1 MIHSYR
7 LGLMVCAASVLVAA
21 GRPVRQDPALAQAAA
36 ALARSP
42 LRFEANQGQFA
53 PSVRY
58 GARTTGF
65 ALALTAR
72 GVSLRFADSRPLDIA
87 MLDSNPWPLI
97 QPLDRLSAQTDY
109 FIGAKQ
115 NWHPGVANYSRV
127 KYQAVYPGIDVV
139 YYGKGSQ
146 LEYDFVLQPGA
157 DPNAIRMQFSDAGKV
172 MVTPAGDLAV
182 VTANGLVLQKKP
194 VIYQQNRPVDGRYK
208 LLAANVVGIQ
218 VDGYDRSQPL
228 VIDPAI
234 VYSTLIGGTGTD
246 EVTAMKIGANGLLY
260 IAGWTQTGE
269 MLTLD
274 LPYDN
279 LVDIYVQVVDPSPS
293 GGYGVLY
300 ATYLGGSNNDE
311 ALALD
316 VDAPGFIYLTGT
328 TTSTDFPVV
337 GNAVQTSGA
346 ATTVYGFVSKI
357 DPHFAGTGNSLVYS
371 TFLGGTLGG
380 TTPRGV
386 KVGSDGMI
394 YVVGQT
400 QTADFPTT
408 DNAYAASLYGPS
420 DVFIS
425 KIDVTNANLV
435 YSTFMGSE
443 LDDDACG
450 LVLDKNN
457 VVYFAGTTLGTQFPT
472 AGYSFDGYTSGN
484 YDVVVGVVDTTQSGV
499 NSLIWATYFGGSG
512 EDEARGISMD
522 SQGRVLVTGFT
533 ISTDLPVTKATAIQ
547 PKYGGNGDAFV
558 AIFDITQP
566 GTQSLAYSTYLGG
579 SQGEVAYAVLAEE
592 TGYVDV
598 TGYTLSPDFPVV
610 NAIQPNWGGGIDL
623 FLTRFNPAV
632 AGPGGIDYST
642 YIGLDATIVGTT
654 LTVDSSNHLYV
665 GGYTEGYLPL
675 FGNSWQSNYGGGYSD
690 GFFFV
695 VPDPDGPL
703 DNAAR
708 QRRSQPRLPGGVQG
722 IVKIKR

>member
-1 MIHSYR
+1 
-7 LGLMVCAASVLVAA
+7 MVCAASALVAA
-21 GRPVRQDPALAQAAA
+21 GPPVRQDPALAPAVA

-58 GARTTGF
+58 AARTTGF
-65 ALALTAR
+65 ALALTER
-72 GVSLRFADSRPLDIA
+72 GASLRFVGSRPLDIA
-87 MLDSNPWPLI
+87 LLGSNPWPLI

-109 FIGAKQ
+109 FIGAKK
-115 NWHPGVANYSRV
+115 NWHPGVANYSRI

-146 LEYDFVLQPGA
+146 LEYDFMLQPGA
-157 DPNAIRMQFSDAGKV
+157 DPSAIRMRFSDAGTV
-172 MVTPAGDLAV
+172 MVTPAGDLGV
-182 VTANGLVLQKKP
+182 VTANGLVLQKQP
-194 VIYQQNRPVDGRYK
+194 AIYQQGRQVSGRYK
-208 LLAANVVGIQ
+208 LLSANVVGIQ
-218 VDGYDRSQPL
+218 VDAYDRSQPL

-246 EVTAMKIGANGLLY
+246 VVTAMKIGPNGLLY

-269 MLTLD
+269 LLTLD

-279 LVDIYVQVVDPSPS
+279 LTDTYVQVVDPSPS

-300 ATYLGGSNNDE
+300 ATYLGGENADE
-311 ALALD
+311 ALAI
-316 VDAPGFIYLTGT
+316 DADAAGFIYLTGT
-328 TTSTDFPVV
+328 TTSPDFPMV
-337 GNAVQTSGA
+337 GNSVQTTGA
-346 ATTVYGFVSKI
+346 ATTVAGFVTKI

-371 TFLGGTLGG
+371 TFLGGTIGN
-380 TTPRGV
+380 TTPRGI
-386 KVGSDGMI
+386 KVGSDNMI

-425 KIDVTNANLV
+425 KIDVTTSNLA

-450 LVLDKNN
+450 LALDANN
-457 VVYFAGTTLGTQFPT
+457 VVYFAGTTLGTQFPM

-484 YDVVVGVVDTTQSGV
+484 YDVVVAKVDTTQSGV

-512 EDEARGISMD
+512 EDEARGVSMD
-522 SQGRVLVTGFT
+522 SKGRVLVTGFT
-533 ISTDLPVTKATAIQ
+533 LSSDLPVTKATAIQ
-547 PKYGGNGDAFV
+547 PNYGGNGDAFV
-558 AIFDITQP
+558 AIFDTTKQ
-566 GTQSLAYSTYLGG
+566 GQQSLAYSTYLGG
-579 SQGEVAYAVLAEE
+579 SQGEVAYAVLAEA

-598 TGYTLSPDFPVV
+598 TGYTLSPDFPVL
-610 NAIQPNWGGGIDL
+610 NAIQANWGGGIDM

-632 AGPGGIDYST
+632 AGPAGIDYST
-642 YIGLDATIVGTT
+642 YIGLDGTIVGNT
-654 LTVDSSNHLYV
+654 LTVDSSNNLYV

-675 FGNSWQSNYGGGYSD
+675 VGNSWQANYGGGFSD

-695 VPDPDGPL
+695 VPGGDGPL
-703 DNAAR
+703 NHVVLQER
-708 QRRSQPRLPGGVQG
+708 GSHKLPGGQF
-722 IVKIKR
+722 IKR

>member
-1 MIHSYR
+1 
-7 LGLMVCAASVLVAA
+7 MVCAASVLVAA
-21 GRPVRQDPALAQAAA
+21 GPPARPDPALAQAAA
-36 ALARSP
+36 ALAKTP

-58 GARTTGF
+58 AARTTGF

-72 GVSLRFADSRPLDIA
+72 GASLRFAGSRPLDIA
-87 MLDSNPWPLI
+87 LLDSNPWPLI

-115 NWHPGVANYSRV
+115 NWRPGVTSYSRV
-127 KYQAVYPGIDVV
+127 RYQAVYPGIDVV
-139 YYGKGSQ
+139 YYGQGSR

-172 MVTPAGDLAV
+172 MVTPAGDLGV

-194 VIYQQNRPVDGRYK
+194 VIYQQNRPVTGRYK

-218 VDGYDRSQPL
+218 VDGYDRGQPL
-228 VIDPAI
+228 VIDPVI

-246 EVTAMKIGANGLLY
+246 EVTAVKIGANGLLY

-269 MLTLD
+269 LLTLD
-274 LPYDN
+274 MPYDN
-279 LVDIYVQVVDPSPS
+279 LIDIYVQVVDPSPS

-300 ATYLGGSNNDE
+300 TTYLGGSNNDQ

-371 TFLGGTLGG
+371 TFLGGTIGN
-380 TTPRGV
+380 TTPRGI
-386 KVGSDGMI
+386 KVGSDNMI

-425 KIDVTNANLV
+425 KIDITNPNLV

-450 LVLDKNN
+450 LVLDANN
-457 VVYFAGTTLGTQFPT
+457 VVYFAGTTLGTQFPM
-472 AGYSFDGYTSGN
+472 AGYSFNGFTSGN

-522 SQGRVLVTGFT
+522 SKGRVLVTGFT
-533 ISTDLPVTKATAIQ
+533 ISTDLPVTAATALQ
-547 PKYGGNGDAFV
+547 PHYGGNGDAFV
-558 AIFDITQP
+558 AIFDPAQQ
-566 GTQSLAYSTYLGG
+566 GQQSLAYSTYLGG
-579 SQGEVAYAVLAEE
+579 SQGEVAYAVLAEPS
-592 TGYVDV
+592 GYVDV

-642 YIGLDATIVGTT
+642 YIGLDATVVGST
-654 LTVDSSNHLYV
+654 LTLDSSDNLYV

-675 FGNSWQSNYGGGYSD
+675 VGNSWQQNYGGGYSD

-695 VPDPDGPL
+695 VPGGNDAPNAGMRPDRNP
-703 DNAAR
+703 
-708 QRRSQPRLPGGVQG
+708 PRLPGGMPRT
-722 IVKIKR
+722 IKR

>member
-58 GARTTGF
+58 AARTTGF

-72 GVSLRFADSRPLDIA
+72 GASLRFADSRPLDIA
-87 MLDSNPWPLI
+87 MFDSNPWPLI

-115 NWHPGVANYSRV
+115 NWHPGVTNYSRV

-380 TTPRGV
+380 TTPRGI

-708 QRRSQPRLPGGVQG
+708 QRRSQPRLPGGAQS
-722 IVKIKR
+722 IIKR

>member
-21 GRPVRQDPALAQAAA
+21 GPPARPDPALAQAAA
-36 ALARSP
+36 ALAKTP

-58 GARTTGF
+58 AARTTGF

-72 GVSLRFADSRPLDIA
+72 GASLRFAGSRPLDIA
-87 MLDSNPWPLI
+87 LLDSNPWPLI

-115 NWHPGVANYSRV
+115 NWRPGVTSYSRV
-127 KYQAVYPGIDVV
+127 RYQAVYPGIDVV
-139 YYGKGSQ
+139 YYGQGSR

-172 MVTPAGDLAV
+172 MVTPAGDLGV

-194 VIYQQNRPVDGRYK
+194 VIYQQNRPVTGRYK

-218 VDGYDRSQPL
+218 VDGYDRGQPL
-228 VIDPAI
+228 VIDPVI

-246 EVTAMKIGANGLLY
+246 EVTAVKIGANGLLY

-269 MLTLD
+269 LLTLD
-274 LPYDN
+274 MPYDN
-279 LVDIYVQVVDPSPS
+279 LIDIYVQVVDPSPS

-300 ATYLGGSNNDE
+300 TTYLGGSNNDQ

-337 GNAVQTSGA
+337 GNAEQTSGA

-371 TFLGGTLGG
+371 TFLGGTIGN
-380 TTPRGV
+380 TTPRGI
-386 KVGSDGMI
+386 KVGSDNMI

-425 KIDVTNANLV
+425 KIDITNPNLV

-450 LVLDKNN
+450 LVLDANN
-457 VVYFAGTTLGTQFPT
+457 VVYFAGTTLGTQFPM
-472 AGYSFDGYTSGN
+472 AGYSFNGFTSGN

-522 SQGRVLVTGFT
+522 SKGRVLVTGFT
-533 ISTDLPVTKATAIQ
+533 ISTDLPVTAATALQ
-547 PKYGGNGDAFV
+547 PHYGGNGDAFV
-558 AIFDITQP
+558 AIFDPAQQ
-566 GTQSLAYSTYLGG
+566 GQQSLAYSTYLGG
-579 SQGEVAYAVLAEE
+579 SQGEVAYAVLAEPS
-592 TGYVDV
+592 GYVDV

-642 YIGLDATIVGTT
+642 YIGLDATVVGST
-654 LTVDSSNHLYV
+654 LTLDSSDNLYV

-675 FGNSWQSNYGGGYSD
+675 VGNSWQQNYGGGYSD

-695 VPDPDGPL
+695 VPGGNDAPNAGMRPDRNP
-703 DNAAR
+703 
-708 QRRSQPRLPGGVQG
+708 PRLPGGMPRT
-722 IVKIKR
+722 IKR

>member
-1 MIHSYR
+1 
-7 LGLMVCAASVLVAA
+7 MVCVASALVAA
-21 GRPVRQDPALAQAAA
+21 GPPVRQDPALAPAVA

-42 LRFEANQGQFA
+42 LRFEANQGQFG

-58 GARTTGF
+58 AARTTGF
-65 ALALTAR
+65 ALALTER
-72 GVSLRFADSRPLDIA
+72 GASLRFVGSRPLDIA
-87 MLDSNPWPLI
+87 LLDSNPWPLI

-109 FIGAKQ
+109 FIGARK
-115 NWHPGVANYSRV
+115 NWHPGVTNYSRI

-146 LEYDFVLQPGA
+146 LEYDFMLQPGA
-157 DPNAIRMQFSDAGKV
+157 DPSAIRMRFSDAGTV
-172 MVTPAGDLAV
+172 MVTPAGDLGV
-182 VTANGLVLQKKP
+182 VTANGLVLQKQP
-194 VIYQQNRPVDGRYK
+194 AIYQQGRQVSGRYK
-208 LLAANVVGIQ
+208 LLSANVVGIQ
-218 VDGYDRSQPL
+218 VDAYDRSQPL

-246 EVTAMKIGANGLLY
+246 VVTAMKIGPTGLLY

-269 MLTLD
+269 LLTLD

-279 LVDIYVQVVDPSPS
+279 LTDTYVQVVDPSPS

-300 ATYLGGSNNDE
+300 ATYLGGENMDE
-311 ALALD
+311 ALAI
-316 VDAPGFIYLTGT
+316 DADALGFIYLTGT
-328 TTSTDFPVV
+328 TTSPDFPMV
-337 GNAVQTSGA
+337 GNSVQTTGA
-346 ATTVYGFVSKI
+346 ATTVAGFVTKI

-371 TFLGGTLGG
+371 TFLGGTIGN
-380 TTPRGV
+380 TTPRGI
-386 KVGSDGMI
+386 KVGSDNMI

-425 KIDVTNANLV
+425 KIDVTTSNLV

-450 LVLDKNN
+450 LALDANN
-457 VVYFAGTTLGTQFPT
+457 VVYFAGTTLGTQFPM

-484 YDVVVGVVDTTQSGV
+484 YDVVVAKVDTTQSGV

-512 EDEARGISMD
+512 EDEARGVSMD
-522 SQGRVLVTGFT
+522 SKGRVLVTGFT
-533 ISTDLPVTKATAIQ
+533 LSSDLPVTKATAIQ
-547 PKYGGNGDAFV
+547 PNYGGNGDAFV
-558 AIFDITQP
+558 AIFDTTKQ
-566 GTQSLAYSTYLGG
+566 GQQSLAYSTYLGG
-579 SQGEVAYAVLAEE
+579 SQGEVAYAVLAEA

-598 TGYTLSPDFPVV
+598 TGYTLSPDFPVL
-610 NAIQPNWGGGIDL
+610 NAIQANWGGGIDM

-632 AGPGGIDYST
+632 AGPAGIDYST
-642 YIGLDATIVGTT
+642 YIGLDGTIVGNT
-654 LTVDSSNHLYV
+654 LTVDSSNNLYV

-675 FGNSWQSNYGGGYSD
+675 VGNSWQANYGGGFSD

-695 VPDPDGPL
+695 VPGGDGPL
-703 DNAAR
+703 NNVVHQER
-708 QRRSQPRLPGGVQG
+708 GSHKLPGGQF
-722 IVKIKR
+722 IKR

>member
-1 MIHSYR
+1 MIRSYR

-21 GRPVRQDPALAQAAA
+21 GRPVRQDPALAPAAA

-42 LRFEANQGQFA
+42 LRFETNQGQFA

-58 GARTTGF
+58 AARTNGF

-72 GVSLRFADSRPLDIA
+72 GASLRFADSRPLDIA
-87 MLDSNPWPLI
+87 LLDSNPWPLI

-109 FIGAKQ
+109 FVGAKR
-115 NWHPGVANYSRV
+115 NWHPGVTNYSRV

-146 LEYDFVLQPGA
+146 LEYDFVLQAGA
-157 DPNAIRMQFSDAGKV
+157 DPNAIRMRFSGAGKV
-172 MVTPAGDLAV
+172 MVTPAGDLGV

-194 VIYQQNRPVDGRYK
+194 VIYQQGRSVSGRYR

-246 EVTAMKIGANGLLY
+246 AVTAMKIGANGLLY
-260 IAGWTQTGE
+260 ITGWTQTGE
-269 MLTLD
+269 LLATDM
-274 LPYDN
+274 PYDN
-279 LVDIYVQVVDPSPS
+279 LTDAYVQVVDPSPS

-300 ATYLGGSNNDE
+300 ASYLGGTNLDQ

-316 VDAPGFIYLTGT
+316 VDAAGFIYLTGT

-346 ATTVYGFVSKI
+346 ATTISGFVSKI

-371 TFLGGTLGG
+371 TYLGGTIGG
-380 TTPRGV
+380 TTPKGI
-386 KVGSDGMI
+386 KVGSDNMI
-394 YVVGQT
+394 YVVGST

-408 DNAYAASLYGPS
+408 DNAYAASLYGAS

-425 KIDVTNANLV
+425 KIDVTNVNLV

-450 LVLDKNN
+450 LALDANN
-457 VVYFAGTTLGTQFPT
+457 VVYFAGTTLGTQFPM
-472 AGYSFDGYTSGN
+472 AGYSFNGNSSGS
-484 YDVVVGVVDTTQSGV
+484 YDVVVGVVDTTQPGV

-522 SQGRVLVTGFT
+522 SKGRVLVTGFT
-533 ISTDLPVTKATAIQ
+533 ISPDLPVTAATAIQ
-547 PKYGGNGDAFV
+547 PNYGGNGDAFV
-558 AIFDITQP
+558 AIFEPTKA
-566 GTQSLAYSTYLGG
+566 GRQSLAYSTFLGG
-579 SQGEVAYAVLAEE
+579 SQGDVAYAVLAEE
-592 TGYVDV
+592 TGYIDV
-598 TGYTLSPDFPVV
+598 TGYTLSPDFPLV
-610 NAIQPNWGGGIDL
+610 NPIQGNWGGGIDL

-632 AGPGGIDYST
+632 AGPAGIDYST
-642 YIGLDATIVGTT
+642 YIGIDATIVGSC
-654 LTVDSSNHLYV
+654 LTVDSNNNLYV

-675 FGNSWQSNYGGGYSD
+675 LGTPWQENYGGGFSD

-695 VPDPDGPL
+695 VPGGNGAP
-703 DNAAR
+703 NNVTR
-708 QRRSQPRLPGGVQG
+708 QERSPHKLPGDVQR
-722 IVKIKR
+722 IIKR

>member
-1 MIHSYR
+1 
-7 LGLMVCAASVLVAA
+7 
-21 GRPVRQDPALAQAAA
+21 
-36 ALARSP
+36 
-42 LRFEANQGQFA
+42 
-53 PSVRY
+53 
-58 GARTTGF
+58 
-65 ALALTAR
+65 
-72 GVSLRFADSRPLDIA
+72 
-87 MLDSNPWPLI
+87 
-97 QPLDRLSAQTDY
+97 
-109 FIGAKQ
+109 
-115 NWHPGVANYSRV
+115 
-127 KYQAVYPGIDVV
+127 
-139 YYGKGSQ
+139 
-146 LEYDFVLQPGA
+146 
-157 DPNAIRMQFSDAGKV
+157 
-172 MVTPAGDLAV
+172 
-182 VTANGLVLQKKP
+182 
-194 VIYQQNRPVDGRYK
+194 
-208 LLAANVVGIQ
+208 
-218 VDGYDRSQPL
+218 
-228 VIDPAI
+228 
-234 VYSTLIGGTGTD
+234 
-246 EVTAMKIGANGLLY
+246 
-260 IAGWTQTGE
+260 
-269 MLTLD
+269 
-274 LPYDN
+274 
-279 LVDIYVQVVDPSPS
+279 
-293 GGYGVLY
+293 
-300 ATYLGGSNNDE
+300 
-311 ALALD
+311 
-316 VDAPGFIYLTGT
+316 
-328 TTSTDFPVV
+328 
-337 GNAVQTSGA
+337 
-346 ATTVYGFVSKI
+346 
-357 DPHFAGTGNSLVYS
+357 
-371 TFLGGTLGG
+371 
-380 TTPRGV
+380 
-386 KVGSDGMI
+386 
-394 YVVGQT
+394 
-400 QTADFPTT
+400 
-408 DNAYAASLYGPS
+408 
-420 DVFIS
+420 
-425 KIDVTNANLV
+425 
-435 YSTFMGSE
+435 
-443 LDDDACG
+443 
-450 LVLDKNN
+450 
-457 VVYFAGTTLGTQFPT
+457 
-472 AGYSFDGYTSGN
+472 
-484 YDVVVGVVDTTQSGV
+484 VDTTQSGV

>member
-1 MIHSYR
+1 
-7 LGLMVCAASVLVAA
+7 MVCAASVLVAA

-36 ALARSP
+36 ALAKSP

-58 GARTTGF
+58 AARTAGF

-72 GVSLRFADSRPLDIA
+72 GASLRFADSRPLDIA
-87 MLDSNPWPLI
+87 LLDSNPWPLI

-115 NWHPGVANYSRV
+115 NWHPGVTNYSRV

-146 LEYDFVLQPGA
+146 LEYDFVLQAGA
-157 DPNAIRMQFSDAGKV
+157 DASAIRMQFSDAGKV
-172 MVTPAGDLAV
+172 MVTPAGDLGV

-194 VIYQQNRPVDGRYK
+194 VIYQQGRQVSGRYK

-218 VDGYDRSQPL
+218 VDRYDRSQPL

-246 EVTAMKIGANGLLY
+246 VVTAMKIGANGLLY

-269 MLTLD
+269 LLTRD
-274 LPYDN
+274 TPYNN
-279 LVDIYVQVVDPSPS
+279 LTDTYVQVVDPSPS

-300 ATYLGGSNNDE
+300 ATYLGGTNVDQ

-316 VDAPGFIYLTGT
+316 VDVPGFIYLTGT

-346 ATTVYGFVSKI
+346 ATTISGFVSKI

-371 TFLGGTLGG
+371 TFLGGTIGG
-380 TTPRGV
+380 TTPKGI
-386 KVGSDGMI
+386 KAGSDNMI
-394 YVVGQT
+394 YVVGNT

-408 DNAYAASLYGPS
+408 DNAYAASLYGAS

-450 LVLDKNN
+450 LALDKNN
-457 VVYFAGTTLGTQFPT
+457 VVYFAGTTLGTQFPM
-472 AGYSFDGYTSGN
+472 AGYSFNGNSSGN

-499 NSLIWATYFGGSG
+499 NSLIWGTYFGGSG
-512 EDEARGISMD
+512 EDEARGVSLD

-533 ISTDLPVTKATAIQ
+533 ISPDLPVTAATAIQ
-547 PKYGGNGDAFV
+547 PNYGGNGDVFV
-558 AIFDITQP
+558 AIFDPTKQ
-566 GTQSLAYSTYLGG
+566 GRQSLAYSTFLGG
-579 SQGEVAYAVLAEE
+579 SQGEVAYAVLADNA
-592 TGYVDV
+592 GYVYV
-598 TGYTLSPDFPVV
+598 TGYTLSPDFPLV
-610 NAIQPNWGGGIDL
+610 NPIQGNWGGGIDL

-632 AGPGGIDYST
+632 AGPAGIDYST
-642 YIGLDATIVGTT
+642 YIGIDATIVGSC
-654 LTVDSSNHLYV
+654 LTVDARNNLYV

-675 FGNSWQSNYGGGYSD
+675 LGTPWQENYGGGFSD

-695 VPDPDGPL
+695 VSGGSGAPNNGT
-703 DNAAR
+703 
-708 QRRSQPRLPGGVQG
+708 SQERNPPKLPGDVRR
-722 IVKIKR
+722 IIKR

>member
-1 MIHSYR
+1 
-7 LGLMVCAASVLVAA
+7 MVCAASVLMAS
-21 GRPVRQDPALAQAAA
+21 GRQVRQDPALAQAAA
-36 ALARSP
+36 ALAKSP

-58 GARTTGF
+58 AARTTGF
-65 ALALTAR
+65 ALALTER
-72 GVSLRFADSRPLDIA
+72 GASLRFADSRPLDIA
-87 MLDSNPWPLI
+87 LLDSNPWPLI

-109 FIGAKQ
+109 FIGARQ

-127 KYQAVYPGIDVV
+127 RYQAVYPGIDMV

-146 LEYDFVLQPGA
+146 LEFDFVLQPGA

-172 MVTPAGDLAV
+172 MVTPAGDLGV
-182 VTANGLVLQKKP
+182 VTASGLVLQKKP
-194 VIYQQNRPVDGRYK
+194 VIYQHDRPVAGRYK

-218 VDGYDRSQPL
+218 VDGYDHSEPL

-246 EVTAMKIGANGLLY
+246 EVTAMKIGPNGLLY

-269 MLTLD
+269 MLSLD
-274 LPYDN
+274 RPYDN
-279 LVDIYVQVVDPSPS
+279 LTEIYVQIVDPSAS

-300 ATYLGGSNNDE
+300 STYLGGSNIDE
-311 ALALD
+311 ALAID

-337 GNAVQTSGA
+337 GNSVQTTGA
-346 ATTVYGFVSKI
+346 ATTVSGFVAKI

-371 TFLGGTLGG
+371 TFLGGTIGN
-380 TTPRGV
+380 TTPRGI
-386 KVGSDGMI
+386 KAGSDGMI

-400 QTADFPTT
+400 QTPDFPTT
-408 DNAYAASLYGPS
+408 DNAYAAALYGAS

-450 LVLDKNN
+450 LVLDAKN
-457 VVYFAGTTLGTQFPT
+457 VVYFAATTLGTQFPM
-472 AGYSFDGYTSGN
+472 AGYSFNGYSSGN
-484 YDVVVGVVDTTQSGV
+484 YDVVVAEVDTTQPGV
-499 NSLIWATYFGGSG
+499 NSLIWATYFGGSS
-512 EDEARGISMD
+512 EDEARGVAMD
-522 SQGRVLVTGFT
+522 SKGRVLVTGFT
-533 ISTDLPVTKATAIQ
+533 ISPDLPVTAATAIQ
-547 PKYGGNGDAFV
+547 PHYGGNGDAFV
-558 AIFDITQP
+558 AIFDPAKQ
-566 GTQSLAYSTYLGG
+566 GQQSLAYSTFLGG
-579 SQGEVAYAVLAEE
+579 SQGEVAYAVVAEAG
-592 TGYVDV
+592 GYVDV
-598 TGYTLSPDFPVV
+598 TGYTLSPDFPVAK
-610 NAIQPNWGGGIDL
+610 AIQPNWGGGIDL

-632 AGPGGIDYST
+632 AGPAGIAYST
-642 YIGLDATIVGTT
+642 YIGLDATIVGTSLT
-654 LTVDSSNHLYV
+654 LDSSNNLYV

-695 VPDPDGPL
+695 VPGGSVGLAPGGGPNGL
-703 DNAAR
+703 VRDER
-708 QRRSQPRLPGGVQG
+708 KDPRLPGGAQP
-722 IVKIKR
+722 IIKR

>member
-1 MIHSYR
+1 MIPSYR
-7 LGLMVCAASVLVAA
+7 LGLMVCAASALVAA
-21 GRPVRQDPALAQAAA
+21 GPPVRQDPALAPAVA

-42 LRFEANQGQFA
+42 LRFEANQGQFG

-58 GARTTGF
+58 AARSAGF
-65 ALALTAR
+65 ALALTER
-72 GVSLRFADSRPLDIA
+72 GASLRFVGSRPLDIA
-87 MLDSNPWPLI
+87 LLDSNPWPLI

-109 FIGAKQ
+109 FIGAKK
-115 NWHPGVANYSRV
+115 NWHPGVTNYSRI

-146 LEYDFVLQPGA
+146 LEYDFMLQPGA
-157 DPNAIRMQFSDAGKV
+157 DPSAIRMRFSDAGTV
-172 MVTPAGDLAV
+172 MVTPAGDLGV
-182 VTANGLVLQKKP
+182 VTANGLVLQKQP
-194 VIYQQNRPVDGRYK
+194 AIYQQGRQVSGRYK

-218 VDGYDRSQPL
+218 VDAYDRSQPL

-246 EVTAMKIGANGLLY
+246 VVTAMTIGPNGLLY

-269 MLTLD
+269 LLTLD

-279 LVDIYVQVVDPSPS
+279 LTDTYVQVVDPSPS

-300 ATYLGGSNNDE
+300 ATYLGGENTDE
-311 ALALD
+311 AQAI
-316 VDAPGFIYLTGT
+316 DADAAGFIYLTGA
-328 TTSTDFPVV
+328 TTSPDFPVV
-337 GNAVQTSGA
+337 GNSVQTTGA
-346 ATTVYGFVSKI
+346 ATTVAGFVTKI

-371 TFLGGTLGG
+371 TFLGGTIGN
-380 TTPRGV
+380 TTPRGI
-386 KVGSDGMI
+386 KVGSDNMI

-425 KIDVTNANLV
+425 KIDVTTSNLV

-450 LVLDKNN
+450 LALDANN
-457 VVYFAGTTLGTQFPT
+457 VVYFAGTTLGTQFPM

-484 YDVVVGVVDTTQSGV
+484 YDVVVAKVDTTQSGV

-512 EDEARGISMD
+512 EDEARGVSMD

-533 ISTDLPVTKATAIQ
+533 LSSDLPVTKATAIQ
-547 PKYGGNGDAFV
+547 PNYGGNGDAFV
-558 AIFDITQP
+558 AIFDTTKQ
-566 GTQSLAYSTYLGG
+566 GQQSLAYSTYLGG
-579 SQGEVAYAVLAEE
+579 SQGEVAYAVLAEA

-598 TGYTLSPDFPVV
+598 TGYTLSPDFPVL
-610 NAIQPNWGGGIDL
+610 NAIQANWGGGIDM

-632 AGPGGIDYST
+632 AGPAGIDYST
-642 YIGLDATIVGTT
+642 YIGLDGTIVGNT
-654 LTVDSSNHLYV
+654 LTVDSSNNLYV

-675 FGNSWQSNYGGGYSD
+675 VGNSWQANYGGGFSD

-695 VPDPDGPL
+695 VPGGDGPL
-703 DNAAR
+703 NNVVR
-708 QRRSQPRLPGGVQG
+708 QERGSHKLPGGQF
-722 IVKIKR
+722 IKR

>member
-1 MIHSYR
+1 MAP
-7 LGLMVCAASVLVAA
+7 AAE
-21 GRPVRQDPALAQAAA
+21 ALAK
-36 ALARSP
+36 SP

-58 GARTTGF
+58 AARTTGF

-72 GVSLRFADSRPLDIA
+72 GASLRFANSRPLDISL
-87 MLDSNPWPLI
+87 LDSNPWPFI
-97 QPLDRLSAQTDY
+97 QPLDRLSTQTDY

-115 NWHPGVANYSRV
+115 NWRPGVANYSRV

-146 LEYDFVLQPGA
+146 LEYDFMLQAGA
-157 DPNAIRMQFSDAGKV
+157 DPNAIRMQFSGAGKV
-172 MVTPAGDLAV
+172 LVTPAGDLGV

-194 VIYQQNRPVDGRYK
+194 AIYQEGRQLSGRYK

-218 VDGYDRSQPL
+218 VDGYDRAQPL

-234 VYSTLIGGTGTD
+234 VYSTLIGGTGSD

-269 MLTLD
+269 LLTLD
-274 LPYDN
+274 MPYDN
-279 LVDIYVQVVDPSPS
+279 LTAVYVQVVDPTPS

-300 ATYLGGSNNDE
+300 ATYLGGGSLNLATAIDAD
-311 ALALD
+311 AL
-316 VDAPGFIYLTGT
+316 GFIYLTGT
-328 TTSTDFPVV
+328 TTSTDFPVA
-337 GNAVQTSGA
+337 GNSVQTSGA
-346 ATTVYGFVSKI
+346 ATTVSGFVSKI

-371 TFLGGTLGG
+371 TFLGGAIGN
-380 TTPRGV
+380 TTPKGI
-386 KVGSDGMI
+386 KVGSDNMI

-408 DNAYAASLYGPS
+408 VNAYNASLYGPS

-425 KIDVTNANLV
+425 KIDVTNPNLV
-435 YSTFMGSE
+435 YSTFIGSE

-450 LVLDKNN
+450 LALDANN
-457 VVYFAGTTLGTQFPT
+457 VVYFAGTTLGTQFPM
-472 AGYSFDGYTSGN
+472 AGYSFNGNTSGG

-499 NSLIWATYFGGSG
+499 SSLIWATYFGGSG

-522 SQGRVLVTGFT
+522 SKGRVLVTGFT
-533 ISTDLPVTKATAIQ
+533 VSPDFPVTAGTAIQ
-547 PKYGGNGDAFV
+547 PNYGGNGDAFV
-558 AIFDITQP
+558 AIFDITKP
-566 GTQSLAYSTYLGG
+566 ATQSLAYSTFLGG
-579 SQGEVAYAVLAEE
+579 SQGDVAYAVLAEK
-592 TGYVDV
+592 TGYIDV

-610 NAIQPNWGGGIDL
+610 NPIQGNWGGGGVWGGGIDL

-632 AGPGGIDYST
+632 AGPAGIDYSS
-642 YIGLDATIVGTT
+642 YIGIDATIVGLT
-654 LTVDSSNHLYV
+654 LTVDSSNNLYV

-675 FGNSWQSNYGGGYSD
+675 VGGTTPWQENYGGGFSD

-695 VPDPDGPL
+695 VPDGSVVPNPFVP
-703 DNAAR
+703 NER
-708 QRRSQPRLPGGVQG
+708 NPHKLPGGVLG
-722 IVKIKR
+722 TVKR

>member
-1 MIHSYR
+1 MMIHSYR

-21 GRPVRQDPALAQAAA
+21 GRPARQDPALAPAVA
-36 ALARSP
+36 ALAKSP
-42 LRFEANQGQFA
+42 LRFETNQGQFA

-58 GARTTGF
+58 AARTTGF

-72 GVSLRFADSRPLDIA
+72 GASLRFADSRPLDLA
-87 MLDSNPWPLI
+87 LLDSNPWPLI

-109 FIGAKQ
+109 FIGAKR
-115 NWHPGVANYSRV
+115 NWHPGVTNYSRV

-157 DPNAIRMQFSDAGKV
+157 DPNTIRMQFSGAGKV
-172 MVTPAGDLAV
+172 MATPAGDLGV

-194 VIYQQNRPVDGRYK
+194 VIYQQGRPVSGRYK

-218 VDGYDRSQPL
+218 VDAYDRTQPL

-246 EVTAMKIGANGLLY
+246 MVTAMKIGPTGLLY
-260 IAGWTQTGE
+260 IAAWTQTGE
-269 MLTLD
+269 LLTLD

-279 LVDIYVQVVDPSPS
+279 LTDIYVQVVDPSPS

-300 ATYLGGSNNDE
+300 ATYLGGTNDDE

-337 GNAVQTSGA
+337 GNSVQTTGA
-346 ATTVYGFVSKI
+346 ATTVSGFVSKI
-357 DPHFAGTGNSLVYS
+357 DPHYAGTGNSLVYS
-371 TFLGGTLGG
+371 TYLGGTIGN
-380 TTPRGV
+380 TTPKGI
-386 KVGSDGMI
+386 KVGSDNMI

-400 QTADFPTT
+400 QTADFPIT

-425 KIDVTNANLV
+425 KIDVNNVNLV

-450 LVLDKNN
+450 LVLDANN
-457 VVYFAGTTLGTQFPT
+457 VVYFAGTTLGTQFPM
-472 AGYSFDGYTSGN
+472 AGYSFNGYTSGN
-484 YDVVVGVVDTTQSGV
+484 YDVVVGVVDTTQPGV

-547 PKYGGNGDAFV
+547 PNYGGNGDAFV
-558 AIFDITQP
+558 AIFDPAKQ
-566 GTQSLAYSTYLGG
+566 GQQSLAYSTYLGG
-579 SQGEVAYAVLAEE
+579 SQGDVAYAVLAEK

-598 TGYTLSPDFPVV
+598 TGYTLSPDFPLVSP
-610 NAIQPNWGGGIDL
+610 IQGIWGGGIDL
-623 FLTRFNPAV
+623 FLMRFNPAV
-632 AGPGGIDYST
+632 AGPAGIDFST
-642 YIGLDATIVGTT
+642 YIGIDATMVGTT
-654 LTVDSSNHLYV
+654 LTVDSSNNLYV

-675 FGNSWQSNYGGGYSD
+675 VGDSWQLNYGGGYSD

-695 VPDPDGPL
+695 VPGGSGPL
-703 DNAAR
+703 NDITR
-708 QRRSQPRLPGGVQG
+708 QERGPRKLPGEGQR
-722 IVKIKR
+722 IIKR

>member
-1 MIHSYR
+1 
-7 LGLMVCAASVLVAA
+7 MVCAASVLVAA
-21 GRPVRQDPALAQAAA
+21 GRPVRQDPALAPAAA

-42 LRFEANQGQFA
+42 LRFETNQGQFA

-58 GARTTGF
+58 AARTNGF

-72 GVSLRFADSRPLDIA
+72 GASLRFADSRPLDIA
-87 MLDSNPWPLI
+87 LLDSNPWPLI

-109 FIGAKQ
+109 FVGAKR
-115 NWHPGVANYSRV
+115 NWHPGVTNYSRV

-146 LEYDFVLQPGA
+146 LEYDFVLQAGA
-157 DPNAIRMQFSDAGKV
+157 DPNAIRMRFSGAGKV
-172 MVTPAGDLAV
+172 MVTPAGDLGV

-194 VIYQQNRPVDGRYK
+194 VIYQQGRSVSGRYR

-246 EVTAMKIGANGLLY
+246 AVTAMKIGANGLLY
-260 IAGWTQTGE
+260 ITGWTQTGE
-269 MLTLD
+269 LLATDM
-274 LPYDN
+274 PYDN
-279 LVDIYVQVVDPSPS
+279 LTDAYVQVVDPSPS

-300 ATYLGGSNNDE
+300 ASYLGGTNLDQ

-316 VDAPGFIYLTGT
+316 VDAAGFIYLTGT

-346 ATTVYGFVSKI
+346 ATTISGFVSKI

-371 TFLGGTLGG
+371 TYLGGTIGG
-380 TTPRGV
+380 TTPKGI
-386 KVGSDGMI
+386 KVGSDNMI
-394 YVVGQT
+394 YVVGST

-408 DNAYAASLYGPS
+408 DNAYAASLYGAS

-425 KIDVTNANLV
+425 KIDVTNVNLV

-450 LVLDKNN
+450 LALDANN
-457 VVYFAGTTLGTQFPT
+457 VVYFAGTTLGTQFPM
-472 AGYSFDGYTSGN
+472 AGYSFNGNSSGS
-484 YDVVVGVVDTTQSGV
+484 YDVVVGVVDTTQPGV

-522 SQGRVLVTGFT
+522 SKGRVLVTGFT
-533 ISTDLPVTKATAIQ
+533 ISPDLPVTAATAIQ
-547 PKYGGNGDAFV
+547 PNYGGNGDAFV
-558 AIFDITQP
+558 AIFEPTKA
-566 GTQSLAYSTYLGG
+566 GRQSLAYSTFLGG
-579 SQGEVAYAVLAEE
+579 SQGDVAYAVLAEE
-592 TGYVDV
+592 TGYIDV
-598 TGYTLSPDFPVV
+598 TGYTLSPDFPLV
-610 NAIQPNWGGGIDL
+610 NPIQGNWGGGIDL

-632 AGPGGIDYST
+632 AGPAGIDYST
-642 YIGLDATIVGTT
+642 YIGIDATIVGSC
-654 LTVDSSNHLYV
+654 LTVDSNNNLYV

-675 FGNSWQSNYGGGYSD
+675 LGTPWQENYGGGFSD

-695 VPDPDGPL
+695 VPGGNGAP
-703 DNAAR
+703 NNVTR
-708 QRRSQPRLPGGVQG
+708 QERSPHKLPGDVQR
-722 IVKIKR
+722 IIKR

>member
-1 MIHSYR
+1 MIRSYR

-21 GRPVRQDPALAQAAA
+21 GRPVRQDPALAPAAA

-42 LRFEANQGQFA
+42 LRFETNQGQFA

-58 GARTTGF
+58 AARTNGF

-72 GVSLRFADSRPLDIA
+72 GASLRFADSRPLDIA
-87 MLDSNPWPLI
+87 LLDSNPWPLI

-109 FIGAKQ
+109 FVGAKR
-115 NWHPGVANYSRV
+115 NWHPGVTNYSRV

-146 LEYDFVLQPGA
+146 LEYDFVLQAGA
-157 DPNAIRMQFSDAGKV
+157 DPNAIRMRFSGAGKV
-172 MVTPAGDLAV
+172 MVTPAGDLGV

-194 VIYQQNRPVDGRYK
+194 VIYQQGRSVSGRYR

-246 EVTAMKIGANGLLY
+246 AVTAMKIGANGLLY
-260 IAGWTQTGE
+260 ITGWTQTGE
-269 MLTLD
+269 LLATDM
-274 LPYDN
+274 PYDN
-279 LVDIYVQVVDPSPS
+279 LTDAYVQVVDPSPS

-300 ATYLGGSNNDE
+300 ASYLGGTN
-311 ALALD
+311 LD
-316 VDAPGFIYLTGT
+316 QAGFIYLTGT

-346 ATTVYGFVSKI
+346 ATTISGFVSKI

-371 TFLGGTLGG
+371 TYLGGTIGG
-380 TTPRGV
+380 TTPKGI
-386 KVGSDGMI
+386 KVGSDNMI
-394 YVVGQT
+394 YVVGST

-408 DNAYAASLYGPS
+408 DNAYAASLYGAS

-425 KIDVTNANLV
+425 KIDVTNVNLV

-450 LVLDKNN
+450 LALDANN
-457 VVYFAGTTLGTQFPT
+457 VVYFAGTTLGTQFPM
-472 AGYSFDGYTSGN
+472 AGYSFNGNSSGS
-484 YDVVVGVVDTTQSGV
+484 YDVVVGVVDTTQPGV

-522 SQGRVLVTGFT
+522 SKGRVLVTGFT
-533 ISTDLPVTKATAIQ
+533 ISPDLPVTAATAIQ
-547 PKYGGNGDAFV
+547 PNYGGNGDAFV
-558 AIFDITQP
+558 AIFEPTKA
-566 GTQSLAYSTYLGG
+566 GRQSLAYSTFLGG
-579 SQGEVAYAVLAEE
+579 SQGDVAYAVLAEE
-592 TGYVDV
+592 TGYIDV
-598 TGYTLSPDFPVV
+598 TGYTLSPDFPLV
-610 NAIQPNWGGGIDL
+610 NPIQGNWGGGIDL

-632 AGPGGIDYST
+632 AGPAGIDYST
-642 YIGLDATIVGTT
+642 YIGIDATIVGSC
-654 LTVDSSNHLYV
+654 LTVDSNNNLYV

-675 FGNSWQSNYGGGYSD
+675 LGTPWQENYGGGFSD

-695 VPDPDGPL
+695 VPGGNGAP
-703 DNAAR
+703 NNVTR
-708 QRRSQPRLPGGVQG
+708 QERSPHKLPGDVQR
-722 IVKIKR
+722 IIKR

>member
-1 MIHSYR
+1 MIPLYR

-36 ALARSP
+36 ALAKSP

-58 GARTTGF
+58 AARTAGF

-72 GVSLRFADSRPLDIA
+72 GASLRFADSRPLDIA
-87 MLDSNPWPLI
+87 LLDSNLWPLI

-115 NWHPGVANYSRV
+115 NWHPGVTNYSRV

-146 LEYDFVLQPGA
+146 LEYDFVLQAGA
-157 DPNAIRMQFSDAGKV
+157 DASAIRMQFSDAGKV
-172 MVTPAGDLAV
+172 MVTPAGDLGV

-194 VIYQQNRPVDGRYK
+194 VIYQQGRQVSGRYK
-208 LLAANVVGIQ
+208 LLAANLVGIQ
-218 VDGYDRSQPL
+218 VDRYDRSQPL

-246 EVTAMKIGANGLLY
+246 VVTAMKIGANGLLY

-269 MLTLD
+269 LLTRD
-274 LPYDN
+274 TPYNN
-279 LVDIYVQVVDPSPS
+279 LTDTYVQVVDPSPS

-300 ATYLGGSNNDE
+300 ATYLGGTNVDQ

-316 VDAPGFIYLTGT
+316 VDVPGFIYLTGT

-346 ATTVYGFVSKI
+346 ATTISGFVSKI

-371 TFLGGTLGG
+371 TFLGGTIGG
-380 TTPRGV
+380 TTPKGI
-386 KVGSDGMI
+386 KAGSDNMI
-394 YVVGQT
+394 YVVGNT

-408 DNAYAASLYGPS
+408 DNAYAASLYGAS

-450 LVLDKNN
+450 LALDKNN
-457 VVYFAGTTLGTQFPT
+457 VVYFAGTTLGTQFPM
-472 AGYSFDGYTSGN
+472 AGYSFNGNSSGN

-499 NSLIWATYFGGSG
+499 NSLIWGTYFGGSG
-512 EDEARGISMD
+512 EDEARGVSLD
-522 SQGRVLVTGFT
+522 AQGRVLVTGFT
-533 ISTDLPVTKATAIQ
+533 ISPDLPVTAATAIQ
-547 PKYGGNGDAFV
+547 PNYGGNGDVFV
-558 AIFDITQP
+558 AIFDPTMQ
-566 GTQSLAYSTYLGG
+566 GRQSLAYSTFLGG
-579 SQGEVAYAVLAEE
+579 SQGEVAYAVLADNA
-592 TGYVDV
+592 GYVYV
-598 TGYTLSPDFPVV
+598 TGYTLSPDFPLV
-610 NAIQPNWGGGIDL
+610 NPIQGNWGGGIDL

-632 AGPGGIDYST
+632 AGPAGIDYST
-642 YIGLDATIVGTT
+642 YIGIDATIVGSC
-654 LTVDSSNHLYV
+654 LTVDSRNNLYV

-675 FGNSWQSNYGGGYSD
+675 LGTPWQENYGGGFSD

-695 VPDPDGPL
+695 VPGGSGAPNNGT
-703 DNAAR
+703 
-708 QRRSQPRLPGGVQG
+708 SQERNPHKLPGDVRR
-722 IVKIKR
+722 IIKR

>member
-1 MIHSYR
+1 M
-7 LGLMVCAASVLVAA
+7 
-21 GRPVRQDPALAQAAA
+21 
-36 ALARSP
+36 
-42 LRFEANQGQFA
+42 
-53 PSVRY
+53 
-58 GARTTGF
+58 
-65 ALALTAR
+65 
-72 GVSLRFADSRPLDIA
+72 
-87 MLDSNPWPLI
+87 
-97 QPLDRLSAQTDY
+97 
-109 FIGAKQ
+109 
-115 NWHPGVANYSRV
+115 
-127 KYQAVYPGIDVV
+127 
-139 YYGKGSQ
+139 
-146 LEYDFVLQPGA
+146 
-157 DPNAIRMQFSDAGKV
+157 
-172 MVTPAGDLAV
+172 
-182 VTANGLVLQKKP
+182 
-194 VIYQQNRPVDGRYK
+194 
-208 LLAANVVGIQ
+208 
-218 VDGYDRSQPL
+218 
-228 VIDPAI
+228 
-234 VYSTLIGGTGTD
+234 
-246 EVTAMKIGANGLLY
+246 
-260 IAGWTQTGE
+260 
-269 MLTLD
+269 
-274 LPYDN
+274 PYDN
-279 LVDIYVQVVDPSPS
+279 LIDIYVQVVDPSPS

-300 ATYLGGSNNDE
+300 TTYLGGSNNDQ

-371 TFLGGTLGG
+371 TFLGGTIGN
-380 TTPRGV
+380 TTPRGI
-386 KVGSDGMI
+386 KVGSDNMI

-425 KIDVTNANLV
+425 KIDITNPNLV

-450 LVLDKNN
+450 LVLDANN
-457 VVYFAGTTLGTQFPT
+457 VVYFAGTTLGTQFPM
-472 AGYSFDGYTSGN
+472 AGYSFNGFTSGN

-522 SQGRVLVTGFT
+522 SKGRVLVTGFT
-533 ISTDLPVTKATAIQ
+533 ISTDLPVTAATALQ
-547 PKYGGNGDAFV
+547 PHYGGNGDAFV
-558 AIFDITQP
+558 AIFDPAQQ
-566 GTQSLAYSTYLGG
+566 GQQSLAYSTYLGG
-579 SQGEVAYAVLAEE
+579 SQGEVAYAVLAEPS
-592 TGYVDV
+592 GYVDV

-642 YIGLDATIVGTT
+642 YIGLDATVVGST
-654 LTVDSSNHLYV
+654 LTLDSSDNLYV

-675 FGNSWQSNYGGGYSD
+675 VGNSWQQNYGGGYSD

-695 VPDPDGPL
+695 VPGGNDAPNAGMRPDRNP
-703 DNAAR
+703 
-708 QRRSQPRLPGGVQG
+708 PRLPGGMPRT
-722 IVKIKR
+722 IKR